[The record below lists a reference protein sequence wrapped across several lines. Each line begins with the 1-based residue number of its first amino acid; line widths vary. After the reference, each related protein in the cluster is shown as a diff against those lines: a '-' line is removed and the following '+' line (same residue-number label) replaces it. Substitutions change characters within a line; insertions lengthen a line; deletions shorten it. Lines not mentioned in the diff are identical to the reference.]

1 MQQETAR
8 VVVTARPGADIAL
21 VVLEAAGTASEAQPG
36 QFVMVRCGK
45 LPLRRPLSVH
55 AAGAGR
61 VAVLFRVSGQG
72 TTWLA
77 SREPGEMVDMTGPLG
92 VGYRA
97 PSTPSRVLLLAGGL
111 GIAPLN
117 FLASRLARSHDVLL
131 VQGARTEGELYESAS
146 GVGRHLPGGGIPS
159 SVRRLVTT
167 DDGSAGARG
176 SAVQAALPHLDW
188 ADRIY
193 ICGPVAM
200 CSAAR
205 RCAEGGRGVA
215 PEDGASLSTKA
226 AQRLLDAEV
235 SLELRMGCGVGA
247 CYACSIPTVRGRLKV
262 CRDGPVFRFGD
273 VFWEALTT

>member
-1 MQQETAR
+1 VQQETAR
-8 VVVTARPGADIAL
+8 VVATARPGTDVVL
-21 VVLEAAGTASEAQPG
+21 VVLEAAGTALEAQPG
-36 QFVMVRCGK
+36 QFVMVHCGN

-55 AAGAGR
+55 AAGDGR
-61 VAVLFRVSGQG
+61 IAVLFRVSGRG

-77 SREPGEMVDMTGPLG
+77 SREPGDMVDITGALG
-92 VGYRA
+92 VGYLA

-111 GIAPLN
+111 GIAPLS

-131 VQGARTEGELYESAS
+131 IQGARTEGELYESAS
-146 GVGRHLPGGGIPS
+146 AAERAVPGGGIPS

-176 SAVQAALPHLDW
+176 SALQAALPHFEW
-188 ADRIY
+188 ADRVY

-200 CSAAR
+200 CFAAH
-205 RCAEGGRGVA
+205 RCAEGGRGVD
-215 PEDGASLSTKA
+215 PDEGMTLSTKA

-262 CRDGPVFRFGD
+262 CHDGPVFRFGD
-273 VFWEALTT
+273 VLWEALAT